1 MTDSS
6 QYKLHTKH
14 PMEKNI
20 LTFRFVLDQ
29 YLSDTRA
36 DTRAV

>member
-1 MTDSS
+1 MKTNDN
-6 QYKLHTKH
+6 QFQLHTIH

-36 DTRAV
+36 I